1 MAGRPKKSETAEKTT
16 KTTKAVDNTQEQLK
30 ALQEQLAK
38 LMAEN
43 EALKEQKENSK
54 IAVNEQDEYNEQEE
68 EELTADT
75 DITVISQTVGKLVIS
90 TEGNGVG
97 TVYRFEEFGE
107 VQDIPFGDLK
117 DIVKNKPRFA
127 KEGAYFICNPQAV
140 KKLRLGTQYK
150 NLIDDKTFLNLFDK
164 DAKTIVALYESAPQ
178 MQQEQVVS
186 LIEDRL
192 AKKLEVDGNVLI
204 KIGKLCG
211 KDFITQE
218 EE

>member
-1 MAGRPKKSETAEKTT
+1 MARPKKDATKVVAQVDVSKEVVQDATQELLKKFEELQKQLAEL
-16 KTTKAVDNTQEQLK
+16 KAENDALKDNTQVEDNDK
-30 ALQEQLAK
+30 
-38 LMAEN
+38 
-43 EALKEQKENSK
+43 
-54 IAVNEQDEYNEQEE
+54 V
-68 EELTADT
+68 EELTSDT
-75 DITVISQTVGKLVIS
+75 DITVISQTVGKLILS
-90 TEGNGVG
+90 TEGNGMG

-117 DIVKNKPRFA
+117 DIVKHKPRFA

-150 NLIDDKTFLNLFDK
+150 NLIDDKTFTNLFDK
-164 DAKTIVALYESAPQ
+164 DAQTIVALYELAPK
-178 MQQEQVVS
+178 MQQEQVIS

-192 AKKLEVDGNVLI
+192 ANKLEVDGNVLI

-211 KDFITQE
+211 KDFLTTE

>member
-1 MAGRPKKSETAEKTT
+1 MARPKKDATKVVAQVDVSKEVVQDATQELLKKFEELQKQLAELKAENDALKDT
-16 KTTKAVDNTQEQLK
+16 KQVEDNDNT
-30 ALQEQLAK
+30 
-38 LMAEN
+38 
-43 EALKEQKENSK
+43 
-54 IAVNEQDEYNEQEE
+54 
-68 EELTADT
+68 EELTSDT
-75 DITVISQTVGKLVIS
+75 DITVISQTVGKLVLS
-90 TEGNGVG
+90 TEGNGMG

-117 DIVKNKPRFA
+117 DIVKHKPRFA

-150 NLIDDKTFLNLFDK
+150 NLIDDETFTNLFDK
-164 DAKTIVALYESAPQ
+164 DAKTIIALYESAPK
-178 MQQEQVVS
+178 MQQEQIIS

-192 AKKLEVDGNVLI
+192 ARKLDVDGNVLI

-211 KDFITQE
+211 RDFLTTE

>member
-1 MAGRPKKSETAEKTT
+1 MARTKKDTT
-16 KTTKAVDNTQEQLK
+16 KVVAQVDVSKEVVQDATQELLKKFEELQKQLAELK
-30 ALQEQLAK
+30 A
-38 LMAEN
+38 EN
-43 EALKEQKENSK
+43 DALKDTKQVEDNENT
-54 IAVNEQDEYNEQEE
+54 
-68 EELTADT
+68 EELTSDT
-75 DITVISQTVGKLVIS
+75 DITVISQTVGKLILS
-90 TEGNGVG
+90 TEGNGMG

-117 DIVKNKPRFA
+117 DIVKHKPRFA

-150 NLIDDKTFLNLFDK
+150 NLIDDKTFMNIFDK
-164 DAKTIVALYESAPQ
+164 DAKTIVALYESAPK

-192 AKKLEVDGNVLI
+192 EKKLDVDGNVLI

-211 KDFITQE
+211 KDFLATE